1 MSERIVCKPT
11 PWFLLRAAA
20 MLLMFGIFSVL
31 FFRDGKWGYRE
42 ENLAYHLSKAFERAT
57 GEFKAKKSELT
68 PEAWRAYAEK
78 QTVDFLP
85 HTKEE
90 KNAVPV
96 PVPEGTPVPMP
107 WPAVLHD
114 YEAMKASLDQEQN
127 KLFNEYRLQAN
138 IKKDVPEHDFPER
151 KITEQWVVFGV
162 CAVLTLGALFVL
174 LRTLGRSM
182 AIDGEAFYPPSGG
195 KVPFADLARL
205 DLRKWDTKGL
215 AFAWAKTPSGGE
227 RKLRIDG
234 LTYGGFKKEDGEPAE
249 RLMRRLKENFSG
261 ELIEYV
267 TEPEEPAKPAAP
279 GS

>member
-31 FFRDGKWGYRE
+31 FFTDGKWGYRE
-42 ENLAYHLSKAFERAT
+42 KNLAYHVSKAFEQA
-57 GEFKAKKSELT
+57 GNEFKSQKDDTT
-68 PEAWRAYAEK
+68 PEAWKAYAEK
-78 QTVDFLP
+78 QSIDFQYTDKE
-85 HTKEE
+85 TKQLT
-90 KNAVPV
+90 PT
-96 PVPEGTPVPMP
+96 PVPEGTQVPMP
-107 WPAVLHD
+107 WPKVLHD
-114 YEAMKASLDQEQN
+114 YEAMKAALNQEPD
-127 KLFNEYRLQAN
+127 KLFNDYRLEAN
-138 IKKDVPEHDFPER
+138 IKKDAPEEPYMLR

-162 CAVLTLGALFVL
+162 CVALSAGALFVL
-174 LRTLGRSM
+174 LRTLGRKL
-182 AIDGEAFYPPSGG
+182 AIDAEAFYPASGG
-195 KVPFADLARL
+195 KVPFADLSRL

-215 AFAWAKTPSGGE
+215 AFAWAKTPAGSE

-234 LTYGGFKKEDGEPAE
+234 LTYGGFKKEDDEPAE

-267 TEPEEPAKPAAP
+267 TESEEPAKPAEP